1 MTARVAF
8 CYSCFEWIFSTRCQT
23 THVASN
29 DFSYSFHERDLTA
42 SLVERGCMLS
52 ASFYTLVARVP
63 PQDLRWFNSVKP
75 GHALRAHGKTQHLF
89 FCICSHALRALF
101 VRVRCLVCTVRSRF
115 SIDALAMSLMTVKE
129 WFVFRREY
137 MAKYHKDLLRI
148 HLEEDREWI
157 FARELDGLDMSLM
170 TVKEWFVFRREYMA
184 KYHKDLLRNHLEE
197 NNEWIF
203 ARESRRRV
211 RLNAISYPRPRQ
223 VNNGPFEAPAF
234 IQLLPPDELS
244 EYCFVAVRRGFKQ
257 FDHHTFLLPEK
268 IISQRRSLLALVEI
282 SQAMHKI
289 FLMHRVRFQAAYVDM
304 MWGTVRHT
312 EREPSLFMPRCKS
325 FDAA

>member
-1 MTARVAF
+1 
-8 CYSCFEWIFSTRCQT
+8 
-23 THVASN
+23 
-29 DFSYSFHERDLTA
+29 
-42 SLVERGCMLS
+42 MLS

-115 SIDALAMSLMTVKE
+115 SIDALA
-129 WFVFRREY
+129 
-137 MAKYHKDLLRI
+137 
-148 HLEEDREWI
+148 
-157 FARELDGLDMSLM
+157 MSLM